1 MSGICRCTKNCHFL
15 HHASGFLFYPVI
27 VQHGYMGFEIPRTQL
42 FPAALFLHEY
52 APQGFRVVRLR
63 FKAFKLPKLRVGVAV
78 KILSGGYAALPML
91 INKRVIIGRDR
102 LFYHA
107 PEVLLIVKL
116 IEVAFEL
123 PVLFPGQLH
132 QIGKD
137 GIAGLLPVK
146 PPCVVLP
153 CVL

>member
-1 MSGICRCTKNCHFL
+1 
-15 HHASGFLFYPVI
+15 
-27 VQHGYMGFEIPRTQL
+27 MGFEIPRTQL

-78 KILSGGYAALPML
+78 KILSGGLCPFPML
-91 INKRVIIGRDR
+91 INQRVIIGRDR

-107 PEVLLIVKL
+107 PEVLPVIKLVK
-116 IEVAFEL
+116 VPFEL

-137 GIAGLLPVK
+137 NIAGLLPVK

>member
-1 MSGICRCTKNCHFL
+1 
-15 HHASGFLFYPVI
+15 
-27 VQHGYMGFEIPRTQL
+27 MGFEIPRTQL

-52 APQGFRVVRLR
+52 APQGFRVIRLR

-91 INKRVIIGRDR
+91 INKRVIIGRDG

-123 PVLFPGQLH
+123 PALFPSQL
-132 QIGKD
+132 
-137 GIAGLLPVK
+137 
-146 PPCVVLP
+146 
-153 CVL
+153 